1 MEEGLSMAGPDQL
14 KQLQDLGVDIPEEI
28 LEMDINGLLE
38 EAQSKMDGKVDMD
51 LKAPYL
57 MEFCP
62 QHGLPP

>member
-1 MEEGLSMAGPDQL
+1 
-14 KQLQDLGVDIPEEI
+14 
-28 LEMDINGLLE
+28 MDINGLLE

-62 QHGLPP
+62 QHGLPPWKPAQKFRIIKSFLR